1 MAAPGTYALGPAD
14 GELTVSTGKG
24 GAAARAAHNLSI
36 LVQRWEAHVQL
47 ADDPAD
53 TTISLTAD
61 SRSLRVL
68 GGTGGMTA
76 LGDDDK
82 AGITQ
87 TIDDEVLRGTAI
99 TFRSTNVAAD
109 GAPGRLRVRGDL
121 ELGGTTNPV
130 EFELSLAED
139 GHLTGTATVTQSA
152 HGMKPYT
159 ALFGTL
165 KVSDDVRVS
174 IDARLGEP
182 A

>member
-36 LVQRWEAHVQL
+36 LVQRWEARVQL

-53 TTISLTAD
+53 TTISLSAD

-68 GGTGGMTA
+68 DGTGGMTA

-82 AGITQ
+82 TGITQ

-99 TFRSTNVAAD
+99 TFRSTDVAAG
-109 GAPGRLRVRGDL
+109 GATGRLRVRGEL
-121 ELGGTTNPV
+121 ELAGASQPI
-130 EFELSLAED
+130 EFELAVSDD
-139 GHLTGTATVTQSA
+139 GRLTGTATVTQTA
-152 HGMKPYT
+152 HGIKPYST
-159 ALFGTL
+159 LFGTL
-165 KVSDDVRVS
+165 KVSDDVQVS
-174 IDARLGEP
+174 IDAKLGEP

>member
-1 MAAPGTYALGPAD
+1 MAAPGRYTLGPDD
-14 GELTVSTGKG
+14 GTLTVLTGKG

-36 LVQRWEAHVQL
+36 LVQRWEASVYL
-47 ADDPAD
+47 ADDPTE

-61 SRSLRVL
+61 ARSLRVL
-68 GGTGGMTA
+68 DGTGGMTA
-76 LGDDDK
+76 LGEDDK

-87 TIDDEVLRGTAI
+87 TIDDEVLQGTAI
-99 TFRSTNVAAD
+99 SFRSTGVAAD
-109 GAPGRLRVRGDL
+109 GGPGRLHVRGEL
-121 ELGGTTNPV
+121 ELGGATNPV
-130 EFELSLAED
+130 EFELTVAED
-139 GHLTGTATVTQSA
+139 GHLTGTATVTQTA
-152 HGMKPYT
+152 HGIKPYT